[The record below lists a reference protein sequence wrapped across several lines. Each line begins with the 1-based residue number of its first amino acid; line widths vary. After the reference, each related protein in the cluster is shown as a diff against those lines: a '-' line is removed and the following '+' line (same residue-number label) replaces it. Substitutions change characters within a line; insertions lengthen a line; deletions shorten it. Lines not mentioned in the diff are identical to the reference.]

1 MFQEL
6 ATVTK
11 ELNQVRDHLLE
22 REEEIA
28 ELKAERN
35 NTRVSL
41 KWMILLVLSVLFSS
55 NRPLVLSPCEAV
67 CVYPVRSA
75 VSGGW
80 ECVVG
85 HKTV

>member
-1 MFQEL
+1 MSDVQITFQEL

-11 ELNQVRDHLLE
+11 ELNQVRDQLLE

-41 KWMILLVLSVLFSS
+41 LL
-55 NRPLVLSPCEAV
+55 LSPG
-67 CVYPVRSA
+67 PVLQAAFAR
-75 VSGGW
+75 
-80 ECVVG
+80 
-85 HKTV
+85 